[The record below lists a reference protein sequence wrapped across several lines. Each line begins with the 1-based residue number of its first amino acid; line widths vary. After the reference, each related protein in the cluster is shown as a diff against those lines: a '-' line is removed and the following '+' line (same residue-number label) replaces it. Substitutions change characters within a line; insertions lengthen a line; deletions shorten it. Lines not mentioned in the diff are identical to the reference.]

1 MFSFTLSY
9 LNMKEMVDNI
19 IKLSLNIS
27 IQLQH
32 FEEHQNVCVIE
43 NPDMTCATMELKK
56 TGKN

>member
-1 MFSFTLSY
+1 
-9 LNMKEMVDNI
+9 MKEMVDNI